1 MDVKISHKNQNCK
14 SDKRSSITNVN
25 MSTQCSATSANNNQA
40 SLALSMLRMSADSFM
55 APPRVPRK
63 ENPTPQEQRDF
74 VIGILDE
81 VLDIL
86 NEEDDDDFFLLAQ

>member
-14 SDKRSSITNVN
+14 SDKRSSITNIIN

-86 NEEDDDDFFLLAQ
+86 NEDDDFSLLRQ